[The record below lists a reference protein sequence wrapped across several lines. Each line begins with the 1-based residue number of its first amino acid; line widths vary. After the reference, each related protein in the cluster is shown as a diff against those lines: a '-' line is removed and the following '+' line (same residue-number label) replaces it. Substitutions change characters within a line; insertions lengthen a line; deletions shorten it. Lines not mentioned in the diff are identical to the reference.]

1 MVAFLKHLKAH
12 NMKDI
17 NEIPRLLRWKEVSQI
32 IPFSRSYVYD
42 LMNQGKFPKGY
53 KMVKGGQ
60 AVGWWASD
68 IYNYMISLQE
78 KTRVVPDLTTL
89 DDQPQPRGSLDEKF

>member
-1 MVAFLKHLKAH
+1 
-12 NMKDI
+12 MKDI
-17 NEIPRLLRWKEVSQI
+17 NDISRLLRWKEVCKI

-68 IYNYMISLQE
+68 IQEYMLSLIE
-78 KTRVVPDLTTL
+78 PTEGSESTL
-89 DDQPQPRGSLDEKF
+89 VKRTKNS

>member
-1 MVAFLKHLKAH
+1 
-12 NMKDI
+12 MKDN

-53 KMVKGGQ
+53 KLVHGGQ

-78 KTRVVPDLTTL
+78 KTQVASNLTAL
-89 DDQPQPRGSLDEKF
+89 EDKLQPRDSLDE

>member
-1 MVAFLKHLKAH
+1 
-12 NMKDI
+12 MKDI
-17 NEIPRLLRWKEVSQI
+17 NDIPRLLRWKEVCKI

-68 IYNYMISLQE
+68 IQEYMHSLME
-78 KTRVVPDLTTL
+78 PTEGSESTL
-89 DDQPQPRGSLDEKF
+89 VKRTKNS

>member
-1 MVAFLKHLKAH
+1 M
-12 NMKDI
+12 NNI
-17 NEIPRLLRWKEVSQI
+17 NDIPRILRWKQVSQI

-42 LMNQGKFPKGY
+42 LMSQGKFPKGY
-53 KMVKGGQ
+53 KLVHGGQ

-78 KTRVVPDLTTL
+78 KTLVAPDLTNL
-89 DDQPQPRGSLDEKF
+89 DDKSQPTGWQDE

>member
-1 MVAFLKHLKAH
+1 
-12 NMKDI
+12 MKDI

-42 LMNQGKFPKGY
+42 LISQGKFPKGQ
-53 KMVKGGQ
+53 KMVRGGQ

-68 IYNYMISLQE
+68 INDYMLALMESAE
-78 KTRVVPDLTTL
+78 GADH
-89 DDQPQPRGSLDEKF
+89 E

>member
-1 MVAFLKHLKAH
+1 M
-12 NMKDI
+12 NGR
-17 NEIPRLLRWKEVSQI
+17 NEIPRLLRWKEVSKI

-53 KMVKGGQ
+53 KLVYGGQ

-68 IYNYMISLQE
+68 IQEYMLALIEPTEGSE
-78 KTRVVPDLTTL
+78 GTL
-89 DDQPQPRGSLDEKF
+89 VKHTKNP

>member
-1 MVAFLKHLKAH
+1 
-12 NMKDI
+12 MKDI
-17 NEIPRLLRWKEVSQI
+17 NEIPRLLRWKEVSKI

-42 LMNQGKFPKGY
+42 LINQGKFPRGQ

-68 IYNYMISLQE
+68 INDYMLALMESAE
-78 KTRVVPDLTTL
+78 GADH
-89 DDQPQPRGSLDEKF
+89 E

>member
-1 MVAFLKHLKAH
+1 
-12 NMKDI
+12 MK
-17 NEIPRLLRWKEVSQI
+17 NKTEIPRLLRWKEVSQI

-53 KMVKGGQ
+53 KLVHGGQ

-68 IYNYMISLQE
+68 IYNYMVSLQE
-78 KTRVVPDLTTL
+78 NTRVVPDLTAL
-89 DDQPQPRGSLDEKF
+89 DDQPQPNSPDE

>member
-1 MVAFLKHLKAH
+1 MR
-12 NMKDI
+12 DI
-17 NEIPRLLRWKEVSQI
+17 NEIPRLLRWKEVSKI

-53 KMVKGGQ
+53 KLVHGGQ

-68 IYNYMISLQE
+68 IYDYMISLQE
-78 KTRVVPDLTTL
+78 KTRVAPDLTTL
-89 DDQPQPRGSLDEKF
+89 DDQPQPDGWQDE

>member
-1 MVAFLKHLKAH
+1 
-12 NMKDI
+12 MKDI
-17 NEIPRLLRWKEVSQI
+17 NEIPRLLRWKEVSKI

-53 KMVKGGQ
+53 KLVHGGQ

-78 KTRVVPDLTTL
+78 KTRVAPDLTHL
-89 DDQPQPRGSLDEKF
+89 DDQPQPRGSLDE

>member
-1 MVAFLKHLKAH
+1 M
-12 NMKDI
+12 NDR
-17 NEIPRLLRWKEVSQI
+17 NEIPRLLRWKEVSKI

-53 KMVKGGQ
+53 KLVYGGQ

-68 IYNYMISLQE
+68 IQEYMLSLME
-78 KTRVVPDLTTL
+78 PTEGSEGSEGTL
-89 DDQPQPRGSLDEKF
+89 VKHTKNP

>member
-1 MVAFLKHLKAH
+1 ME
-12 NMKDI
+12 NI
-17 NEIPRLLRWKEVSQI
+17 NDIPRLLRWKEVSQI

-53 KMVKGGQ
+53 KLVHGGQ

-68 IYNYMISLQE
+68 INDYMLSLME
-78 KTRVVPDLTTL
+78 PTEDSESTL
-89 DDQPQPRGSLDEKF
+89 VKHMKNP

>member
-1 MVAFLKHLKAH
+1 ME
-12 NMKDI
+12 NI
-17 NEIPRLLRWKEVSQI
+17 NDIPRLLRWKEVSQI

-53 KMVKGGQ
+53 KLVHGGQ

-68 IYNYMISLQE
+68 IQDYMHSLME
-78 KTRVVPDLTTL
+78 SAEGA
-89 DDQPQPRGSLDEKF
+89 DDE

>member
-1 MVAFLKHLKAH
+1 
-12 NMKDI
+12 MKDI

-42 LMNQGKFPKGY
+42 LINQGKFPRGQ
-53 KMVKGGQ
+53 KMVRGGQ

-68 IYNYMISLQE
+68 IQEYMLSLME
-78 KTRVVPDLTTL
+78 PTEGSERTL
-89 DDQPQPRGSLDEKF
+89 VKHTKNS

>member
-1 MVAFLKHLKAH
+1 ME
-12 NMKDI
+12 NI

-42 LMNQGKFPKGY
+42 LMNRGKFPKGQ
-53 KMVKGGQ
+53 KMVRGGQ

-68 IYNYMISLQE
+68 INDYMLALMESAE
-78 KTRVVPDLTTL
+78 GADH
-89 DDQPQPRGSLDEKF
+89 E

>member
-1 MVAFLKHLKAH
+1 
-12 NMKDI
+12 MKDI
-17 NEIPRLLRWKEVSQI
+17 DDIPRLLRWKEVCKI

-42 LMNQGKFPKGY
+42 LMNKGKFPKGY
-53 KMVKGGQ
+53 KLVHGGQ

-78 KTRVVPDLTTL
+78 KTLVAPDLTNL
-89 DDQPQPRGSLDEKF
+89 DDKPQPNGCQYE

>member
-1 MVAFLKHLKAH
+1 
-12 NMKDI
+12 MKDI
-17 NEIPRLLRWKEVSQI
+17 NDIPRLLRWKDVSKI

-53 KMVKGGQ
+53 KLVHGGQ

-68 IYNYMISLQE
+68 INDYMTNLKEDAQRAGNELIQPYSKIS
-78 KTRVVPDLTTL
+78 
-89 DDQPQPRGSLDEKF
+89 